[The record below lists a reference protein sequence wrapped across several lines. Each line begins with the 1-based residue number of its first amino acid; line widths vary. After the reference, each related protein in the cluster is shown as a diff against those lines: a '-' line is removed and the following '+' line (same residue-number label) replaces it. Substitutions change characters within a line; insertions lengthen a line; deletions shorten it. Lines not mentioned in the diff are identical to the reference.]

1 MSYVA
6 LDLDNCKVLFK
17 AECMQSACL
26 ISALEYPE
34 VTHCIFPVARD
45 RHPNDKKIGGQRTL
59 PKTLTVMECKILWRS
74 ITGAEWTSSNIGQL
88 LDQLQ
93 EKLVELPCD
102 QRSLMQLMSKAGP
115 ADLPIDIGDWPAWK
129 RPPHYA
135 EVSKPHEAG
144 KAPASP
150 AMPWSIPAAP
160 GAAEGRPRLP
170 WEAADP
176 APIPAAQLPW
186 EDTPPFAG
194 CDPNFNPGSNP
205 ENSQTEVHCTGHVDY
220 APAVATMPE
229 APKAAPTKGATA
241 RVWAIADELLAKI
254 GDGDMKEL
262 KRRVV
267 NAAEAEGLNGGTAG
281 TQFGRWKASKGL

>member
-34 VTHCIFPVARD
+34 VTHCIFPVERD

-59 PKTLTVMECKILWRS
+59 PKTLTVMECKMLWRS

-176 APIPAAQLPW
+176 APIQPAPKLPW
-186 EDTPPFAG
+186 EAG
-194 CDPNFNPGSNP
+194 NQVESTQSAEQPWVIDKEQGFQSK
-205 ENSQTEVHCTGHVDY
+205 
-220 APAVATMPE
+220 APTVATIPE
-229 APKAAPTKGATA
+229 APKATPTKGATA
-241 RVWAIADELLAKI
+241 RVWAIADELLSKI
-254 GDGDMKEL
+254 GGGDMKEL

-281 TQFGRWKASKGL
+281 TQFGRWKASKWL